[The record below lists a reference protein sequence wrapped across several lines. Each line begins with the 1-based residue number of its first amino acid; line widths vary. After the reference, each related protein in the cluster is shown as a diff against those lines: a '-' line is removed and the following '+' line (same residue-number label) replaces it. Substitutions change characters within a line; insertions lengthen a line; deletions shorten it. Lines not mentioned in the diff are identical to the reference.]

1 MLISKMKRKVQ
12 KLSHQKIVEG
22 YFEETF
28 KKNVEKIILM

>member
-12 KLSHQKIVEG
+12 KLSQQKIVEG

-28 KKNVEKIILM
+28 KKNVENIILM